1 MNARLLHE
9 KPAAADLLSISP
21 RTLDRLISEGLI
33 ETVTIGRRRYVPQEC
48 LEDYVRR
55 LRRAS

>member
-1 MNARLLHE
+1 MTPRLLHE

-21 RTLDRLISEGLI
+21 RTLDRLIHDGEI
-33 ETVTIGRRRYVPQEC
+33 ETVTIGRRRYVPQEA
-48 LEDYVRR
+48 LEDFVAR